1 MSRWGRGG
9 MVGVGKAIWE
19 HEQTEKIAAAIIR
32 AECGIKHEHG
42 SDAEKDRCE
51 CCQSRRDPP
60 MCAT

>member
-1 MSRWGRGG
+1 